1 MSSTV
6 QVPPPQIRLPT
17 LPIDQSRGTQAML
30 AVISTELMLF
40 ICVFGAD
47 YYLGSNKDR
56 WAAETPPELKYP
68 LILLLV
74 LLSSSLVLAWGE
86 RQLTRGL
93 YSVAQKA
100 LWGFIRDLS
109 KDFPTGLRSRM
120 HH

>member
-1 MSSTV
+1 
-6 QVPPPQIRLPT
+6 
-17 LPIDQSRGTQAML
+17 
-30 AVISTELMLF
+30 
-40 ICVFGAD
+40 
-47 YYLGSNKDR
+47 
-56 WAAETPPELKYP
+56 

-109 KDFPTGLRSRM
+109 KDFLTGPRSRM